1 VADITVIV
9 TSPGSPTTWGEYSW
23 NEQGWGQVVGVQTEI
38 GQETTFTDVAVQL
51 NSNLLNVNLTSPF
64 IVIGVLIEPNSFLLN
79 TNVNSV
85 FGGESIIA
93 EVTTPGSPTTWGE
106 YTWNEQGWGQL
117 IGAQSEIGQ
126 EITFTDVDQL
136 LNTNLLTLTLSSNYE
151 ILIGVLEQPIGVQAT
166 FSIQDV
172 FAGPLIITEVTGVT
186 ISSTTG
192 TESIT
197 ADANVTPSTN
207 LLNTTIGDES
217 ITGDANLTLSTNLFN
232 AVVGNVDHIIDVTV
246 EVTTPGSPSS
256 WGEYAWGQQGW
267 GRIVGL
273 EVDQGAE
280 EIATPSIE
288 VDVIGI
294 QLNTTIASISVTA
307 DANVTTN
314 TNLLTTSLGD
324 EDAVPNTQVI
334 LSTNLLNINVGAA
347 SGQTL
352 TNVSVTG
359 VSITA
364 STGRLFISA
373 WEVVDI
379 GVTNNWSVVDIA
391 A

>member
-1 VADITVIV
+1 MADITVIV

-51 NSNLLNVNLTSPF
+51 NSNLLNVNLSSPS
-64 IVIGVLIEPNSFLLN
+64 IIIGVLVESNSFLLN

-85 FGGESIIA
+85 FGGESVIA

-106 YTWNEQGWGQL
+106 YTWNEQGWGQV
-117 IGAQSEIGQ
+117 IGFQSEIGQ
-126 EITFTDVDQL
+126 ENIFTDVDQL
-136 LNTNLLTLTLSSNYE
+136 LNTNLLTVTLDSNSQ
-151 ILIGVLEQPIGVQAT
+151 ILIGILEQLNGVQAT
-166 FSIQDV
+166 FSVQDV

-192 TESIT
+192 IESIT
-197 ADANVTPSTN
+197 IDANVIPNTN
-207 LLNTTIGDES
+207 LLNITIGDES
-217 ITGDANLTLSTNLFN
+217 ITGDASLTLSTNLLN
-232 AVVGNVDHIIDVTV
+232 VVAGNVDHIIDVTV
-246 EVTTPGSPSS
+246 EVTTPGSPSA
-256 WGEYAWGQQGW
+256 WGEYAWNQQGW

-294 QLNTTIASISVTA
+294 QLNTTIASLSIIA
-307 DANVTTN
+307 DANVTPN
-314 TNLLTTSLGD
+314 TNLLTTSIGD
-324 EDAVPNTQVI
+324 EDGVPNTQVI
-334 LSTNLLNINVGAA
+334 LSTNLLNITVGDA

-352 TNVSVTG
+352 TNASVTG
-359 VSITA
+359 INITA

-379 GVTNNWSVVDIA
+379 GVTNTWSVVDIA